1 MNKAVVTDPR
11 LYQWIDLGILS
22 EPCITLPDTC
32 GPEGAAVSVWVKI
45 HSCPSGYGL
54 MSSLRYSGKT
64 GFLFF
69 CNGPKIRYVF
79 IAVWITFEDSLLPP
93 ANEVCQGYVSTGACL
108 STGGH
113 VWLGVHAWWGGMC
126 GREACVA
133 GGMCGRRCT
142 WQASMHGK
150 GHVWHTSPWQILRD
164 MVNKRR
170 YASYWN
176 AFLFTSRSSLCG
188 GCTTNDLNLN

>member
-1 MNKAVVTDPR
+1 MSKAVVTDPR

-22 EPCITLPDTC
+22 EPCITLSDTC
-32 GPEGAAVSVWVKI
+32 GPEGAAVSIWVKI

-54 MSSLRYSGKT
+54 MSSLRYPGKT

-79 IAVWITFEDSLLPP
+79 IAVWITFEESLLPP
-93 ANEVCQGYVSTGACL
+93 TNEVCQGYVFTGACL

-113 VWLGVHAWWGGMC
+113 VWLRGHAWWGT
-126 GREACVA
+126 CVV
-133 GGMCGRRCT
+133 GRCT

-150 GHVWHTSPWQILRD
+150 GHVWNSPLAD
-164 MVNKRR
+164 TTR
-170 YASYWN
+170 Y
-176 AFLFTSRSSLCG
+176 G
-188 GCTTNDLNLN
+188 Q